1 MNKPFLIVVFTVL
14 FSWVQAQH
22 TNLPLNHGINLI
34 YEKEIT
40 QTNAHTSFKPLIKST
55 ISKKL
60 NTDSLLAER
69 FKKERKNWCN
79 RKLFSEH
86 LIIIKDENYHVTASP
101 IIHFSIGKETEKGT
115 NTLTNTRGFIIEG
128 DIGKSVSFYSSFS
141 ENQAIFPHYLD
152 SSITKNNVV
161 PGQGYARDFKETGFD
176 YAMASG
182 YVAIKP
188 AKHFVAQF
196 GHGKHFI
203 GDGYRSLLL
212 SDNSFNYPFLRI
224 QTAFWKVQYTN
235 LYAELQDINYF
246 KNNGIDN
253 YDQMGY
259 AKKYMSSHYLSANIN
274 SKLCVSIFE
283 SVIWRANHAPG
294 ARGFDVNYLNPIALF
309 RPLEY
314 SINSP
319 DNALVGINTR
329 YKLPFNSQLYGQF
342 VLDEF
347 SLNEMRSGN
356 DWYGSKFGYQIGAK
370 MYDAF
375 GLENL
380 TIQSEFNLVR
390 PYTYAHHNPV
400 QNYAHYN
407 QPLAHPLG
415 ANFSEK
421 LLIVNYRKKRWTARA
436 QLMIAKYGGKIK
448 GDPTSYGS
456 DVYMSTGDFANETGA
471 LNVGIGRP
479 DRDNNEVLDEYGME
493 LYQGN
498 LTNVNYLQLNFG
510 YIINPKTNFKIDFG
524 ITKRNFTNNLSELN
538 TIYYS
543 LSIKTDLFNHYYD
556 F

>member
-1 MNKPFLIVVFTVL
+1 MNKLFLIIVFIVL
-14 FSWVQAQH
+14 SSGLEAQH
-22 TNLPLNHGINLI
+22 TNLPLNHGINLM
-34 YEKEIT
+34 YEKEISFT
-40 QTNAHTSFKPLIKST
+40 DAHTSFNPLIKST

-60 NTDSLLAER
+60 NTDSLLAEK
-69 FKKERKNWCN
+69 FQKEWKNWYN
-79 RKLFSEH
+79 HKLFFGH
-86 LIIIKDENYHVTASP
+86 LIIIKNEDYHVTASP

-115 NTLTNTRGFIIEG
+115 NTFTNTRGFIIEG
-128 DIGKSVSFYSSFS
+128 DIGESLSFYSSFA

-182 YVAIKP
+182 YVAIKS
-188 AKHFVAQF
+188 AKHFVVQF

-224 QTAFWKVQYTN
+224 QTSFWKLQYTN

-274 SKLCVSIFE
+274 SKLSVSVFE

-294 ARGFDVNYLNPIALF
+294 SRGFDVNYLNPIAFF

-319 DNALVGINTR
+319 DNVLVGINAR

-342 VLDEF
+342 VFDEF

-370 MYDAF
+370 MYDVLK
-375 GLENL
+375 LENL

-421 LLIVNYRKKRWTARA
+421 LLIVNYRKNRWTARL
-436 QLMIAKYGGKIK
+436 QLMMVKYGGKIK
-448 GDPTSYGS
+448 GDPISYGN
-456 DVYMSTGDFANETGA
+456 DVYMSTGNDTTI
-471 LNVGIGRP
+471 LNVGVGRP
-479 DRDNNEVLDEYGME
+479 DRDNDEVLDEYGME

-510 YIINPKTNFKIDFG
+510 YILNPTTNFKIDLG
-524 ITKRNFTNNLSELN
+524 ITKRNFTNDLSELN
-538 TIYYS
+538 TMYYS
-543 LSIKTDLFNHYYD
+543 LSLKTDLFNHYYD